1 MVGKIKKKK
10 KVGGQQSVSNVSIQP
25 GEQVSKV
32 SILIVHRLS
41 CFFCILLEASG
52 CCFLLLAHC
61 PILTLCSSMCYRY
74 FQ

>member
-41 CFFCILLEASG
+41 CFFFVFCWKHQVVVS
-52 CCFLLLAHC
+52 FYW
-61 PILTLCSSMCYRY
+61 LTVLY
-74 FQ
+74 